1 MNIINKIISCDL
13 DNEKK
18 ILIYGDMIIDLYK
31 NITTNRISSECCIP
45 VFEESDIKKKYI
57 GGAGNVLNNLL
68 VLNDNIHLLSIVE
81 DKYID
86 SIISSENLI
95 NIHDPIYKNI
105 IKTRYFSHNQQC
117 FRFDSKNEYKMST
130 NTINK
135 FKNKIDEILQ
145 NYSIIIISD
154 YNTGVVNDEIVKY
167 IISESNKINIPTIV
181 DPKNKYDIYKN
192 CRIIKSNKYD
202 AEQFSNNIINNI
214 DDAYNVCDIFLKNLN
229 ITECIITLS
238 EKGCVYKNINNEKL
252 YIKCKEN
259 KNCEILDVTGAG
271 DTFIST
277 FVIGYLNSLHISENL
292 LLCNLF
298 CADVIKRKY
307 VSTVD
312 MLEIF
317 KENHSIFNENNCLVL
332 KKYLKNK
339 KVIFT
344 SGCFDLLHDGHIE
357 VLKKAKELGDILIV
371 ALNDDSSIKN
381 IKGVTR
387 PINNLNTRLS
397 ILSSIKY
404 VDFIIIFSENT
415 PNNIYN
421 IIQPDILVKGDDYSI
436 EKIKQIFPNVT
447 DFISIPLINNI
458 STTNII
464 NKINKI

>member
-1 MNIINKIISCDL
+1 MNIINKIISYEPFND
-13 DNEKK
+13 KK
-18 ILIYGDMIIDLYK
+18 ILIYGDIVIDIY
-31 NITTNRISSECCIP
+31 NNTTTNRISSECSIP
-45 VFEESDIKKKYI
+45 VFEESDNQKKI
-57 GGAGNVLNNLL
+57 MGGAGNVLNNLL
-68 VLNDNIHLLSIVE
+68 VLNSNVNLLSISE
-81 DKYID
+81 EKYID
-86 SIISSENLI
+86 TIISSENLI
-95 NIHDPIYKNI
+95 NINDPNYKNI
-105 IKTRYFSHNQQC
+105 IKTRYFSNNHQC
-117 FRFDSKNEYKMST
+117 FRFDSKNEYKMSN

-135 FKNKIDEILQ
+135 FKNRIDEVLK
-145 NYSIIIISD
+145 NYSIVIISD

-167 IISESNKINIPTIV
+167 IINECNKINIPTIV

-192 CRIIKSNKYD
+192 CKIIKSNKYD
-202 AEQFSNNIINNI
+202 AEKFSKTIINNI
-214 DDAYNVCDIFLKNLN
+214 DDAYNACDFFLKNLN
-229 ITECIITLS
+229 VTECIITLS

-252 YIKCKEN
+252 HIKCTEN
-259 KNCEILDVTGAG
+259 KNCEVLDVTGAG

-277 FVIGYLNSLHISENL
+277 FATGYLNNLSTSENL
-292 LLCNLF
+292 LLCNSF

-317 KENHSIFNENNCLVL
+317 KENNFIFNENNCLLL

-371 ALNDDSSIKN
+371 ALNDDNSIKSN
-381 IKGVTR
+381 KGIMR

-397 ILSSIKY
+397 VLSSIKY
-404 VDFIIIFSENT
+404 VDFIIVFSENT

-436 EKIKQIFPNVT
+436 EKIKEIFPNIT